1 MKSDKE
7 LNEEIEEGVKLIDG
21 INPKF
26 NDLQMRLLR
35 YQNLICERKGRI
47 EERQRLIKEFLK
59 DIDYIDTIVK
69 DGSVF
74 SRLSEI
80 EDKWKGKQK

>member
-69 DGSVF
+69 DGSIF